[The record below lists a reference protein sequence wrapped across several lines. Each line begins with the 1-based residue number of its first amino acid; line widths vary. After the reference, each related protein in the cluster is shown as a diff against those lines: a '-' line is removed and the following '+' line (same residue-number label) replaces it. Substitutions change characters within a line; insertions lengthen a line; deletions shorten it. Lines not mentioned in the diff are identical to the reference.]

1 MTCPADEAIRALIAG
16 LTPDPLLPV
25 NRWADQFRVLSS
37 RASSEPGPW
46 RTSRTPYLAE
56 VMASLSRFDPVQE
69 VCVVAGA
76 QLGKT
81 ESGVNWIGATIDTSP
96 GPMLCVQPTVELA
109 KRFSRQRVTPLIEET
124 PRLKAK
130 VRPARER
137 DSGNTVLSKEYPGG
151 ILMITGAN
159 SAAGL
164 RSMPIRNLFMDEI
177 DAYPGDVDGEGDPV
191 DLAMARTRTFTR
203 KKVLLTST
211 PTLASRSR
219 IWSIWEQSDQRVFQ
233 VACPDCGHRQ
243 VLEWS
248 RIHYDPKDLKAGATL
263 ACEGC
268 GVLIEERHKARMLAD
283 GEWVAL
289 NPGAKIH
296 GYHINS
302 LYSPLGWFGWT
313 DAAELYEKAKDDE
326 QRLRVFTNT
335 VLALPWQEDGEV
347 PDWESL
353 YRRRET
359 YQRGT
364 VPAGA
369 ALLTAGVDIQRDRIE
384 LEIVGWGPNL
394 ESWSVDYVVLPGDTS
409 SIQTNV
415 SVPCV
420 WRDLATAL
428 GRVFPTA
435 GGVQLGISKAF
446 VDSSDQTQTVYSWVR
461 GQNDPRIVAIKGR
474 DNLTSILGVP
484 TPQDVTIR
492 GKKVLRGIRLWPLGV
507 SVGKQ
512 ELYGW
517 LRQQQPLNEGDPVPR
532 GFCHFPEYSESHF
545 QGLTAEEL
553 RQTLHR
559 GFPVYRWEKIRPRNE
574 QLDCRIMARGAAA
587 ALGVDRWPEGEWKA
601 RQTSLEGT
609 AVPATEHV
617 VAVAKPDPEE
627 PEAPS
632 NTGPELQQTPEQ
644 RPATRTRGRSKSPGW
659 LQGGSGRRG
668 RGWLGR

>member
-1 MTCPADEAIRALIAG
+1 MTCPAEDAIGALIAG

-25 NRWADQFRVLSS
+25 DKWADQFRVLST

-56 VMASLSRFDPVQE
+56 VMRSLSRSEPVQE

-81 ESGVNWIGATIDTSP
+81 ECGINWIGATIDTSP
-96 GPMLCVQPTVELA
+96 GPMLCVQPTVDLA
-109 KRFSRQRVTPLIEET
+109 KRFSRQRVTPLIEEA

-130 VRPARER
+130 IRPARER

-151 ILMITGAN
+151 IMMITGAN

-164 RSMPIRNLFMDEI
+164 RSMPIRDLFMDEI

-248 RIHYDPKDLKAGATL
+248 RIHYDPKDLRAGATL

-268 GVLIEERHKARMLAD
+268 GVLIEERHKPRMLA
-283 GEWVAL
+283 GGQWKAL

-302 LYSPLGWFGWT
+302 LYSPLGWFSWA

-335 VLALPWQEDGEV
+335 VLALPWQENGEA
-347 PDWESL
+347 PDWEAL
-353 YRRRET
+353 YRRRDT
-359 YQRGT
+359 YQRGK
-364 VPAGA
+364 VPAGGVVV
-369 ALLTAGVDIQRDRIE
+369 TAGVDIQRDRIE
-384 LEIVGWGPNL
+384 LEIVAWGQNL
-394 ESWSVDYVVLPGDTS
+394 ESWSVDYVVLPGDTAV
-409 SIQTNV
+409 IQIDPV
-415 SVPCV
+415 VPCV
-420 WRDLATAL
+420 WRDLAAEL
-428 GRVFPTA
+428 GRSLPTA
-435 GGVQLGISKAF
+435 VGASLKISKVA
-446 VDSSDQTQTVYSWVR
+446 VDSGDQSQTVYSWVR
-461 GQNDPRIVAIKGR
+461 SQHDSRIMATKGR
-474 DNLTSILGVP
+474 DNLTSILGIP

-517 LRQQQPLNEGDPVPR
+517 LRQPPPLNPGDPFAR
-532 GFCHFPEYSESHF
+532 GFCHFPEYPEEHF

-553 RQTLHR
+553 RQSLHR
-559 GFPVYRWEKIRPRNE
+559 GFPVYRWEKVRPRNE

-587 ALGVDRWPEGEWKA
+587 ALGIDRWPEEEWRA
-601 RQTSLEGT
+601 RQTALEGT

-617 VAVAKPDPEE
+617 VAVAEPDPQE

-632 NTGPELQQTPEQ
+632 NAGPELHHAPEQ
-644 RPATRTRGRSKSPGW
+644 RPVTRGRSKSSGW